1 MLGVQMMIAIKTK
14 RNFRRLQRSLRSS
27 KVRSPRLTM
36 DGSTVTRSDII
47 RAKPSQQ
54 LRSGSRELLL
64 DQPMQM
70 LSYRWMI
77 ETLDDFVQKAGD

>member
-1 MLGVQMMIAIKTK
+1 MLGVQMIIAIKTK

-27 KVRSPRLTM
+27 KVRSPRLTI

-47 RAKPSQQ
+47 RAKRSQQ
-54 LRSGSRELLL
+54 LRSGWREFLF

-70 LSYRWMI
+70 LTYRWVI
-77 ETLDDFVQKAGD
+77 EPLDYFVEKSGD

>member
-1 MLGVQMMIAIKTK
+1 MLTTLVEL
-14 RNFRRLQRSLRSS
+14 NSS
-27 KVRSPRLTM
+27 VEKHLT
-36 DGSTVTRSDII
+36 I
-47 RAKPSQQ
+47 
-54 LRSGSRELLL
+54 SREFLL